1 VTLGRRLVFTAMG
14 MLVPLFI
21 AIFAYIIWCW
31 IGTATGTAR
40 ESGTV
45 SGLGLR
51 APVRVL
57 RDARGVPHIRAAS
70 VHDAAFAQGYATG
83 ADRLFQI
90 DITRRFVQGTLAEM
104 LGSAV
109 IDADQEAR
117 LIDLRGITDR
127 EYAHLSA
134 ADRDILQA
142 YAGGV
147 NAAAKQESQPPEYRM
162 LLFHFEPWR
171 PQDSLAVGFAI
182 VLELNDSWYD
192 VMARDAVEREVGPN
206 AEAAFFSL
214 TDPAY
219 DVPTTGGPPVKLP
232 ALPQLGGAHPQP
244 AVAWDGENVHDTLGS
259 NEWAAGAQRTA
270 TGRALLANDPHLV
283 RRIPGIWHLVD
294 IGAPGFHVAGA
305 AIAGVPG
312 VILGHNEHLAWGST
326 NADAV
331 SARVYAETFQH
342 NDGRRYRTGTTWS
355 DAAVRQETFDIRFTA
370 PRKFSYLATRHG
382 FVLEGA
388 GVARHAV
395 QWGPVA
401 DTRSP
406 VAAFLALDRAA
417 SIEDGLRAL
426 SAYPGPTQNF
436 ALAQTDGRAAYSI
449 AGAIPDD
456 PSWGLRVASGALPAT
471 PLTYVPFAQLPHVAP
486 SRNALAISSN
496 NLAYG
501 AGYRYRLGAYFSAPY
516 RAAETTR
523 RLHASPK
530 IGVAP
535 SQALLA
541 DTTSLAEAELARL
554 CVAALRKSGADR
566 DPDVAPA
573 YAALASFDGRFDPG
587 SRGATVI
594 QRVRFVATRDLI
606 ASHMRPATATAYLRD
621 GPAFVTLMRA
631 LRDRPRGWFPNDDP
645 DAFLVSSVRST
656 VTLFGGRDAVTTP
669 YGNAYAVVARHPFAA
684 FNWHFW
690 DAPSFPGS
698 GGSYAPA
705 VQAIALGQSFRAV
718 WDVGA
723 WDAGGIDLPFG
734 ESGEPGSPHYKDAAA
749 AWLRHDLT
757 PLPFSD
763 AAVAHAATA
772 TLTLTP

>member
-1 VTLGRRLVFTAMG
+1 MTIGRRMAFTALG
-14 MLVPLFI
+14 MLVPLLVAILIYI
-21 AIFAYIIWCW
+21 AYVW
-31 IGTATGTAR
+31 IGTASGAAR
-40 ESGTV
+40 ESGTI
-45 SGLGLR
+45 SGLAVR

-109 IDADQEAR
+109 IDADQNAR
-117 LIDLRGITDR
+117 VIDLRGIADR
-127 EYAHLSA
+127 EYAHLSP
-134 ADRDILQA
+134 ADRDIFQA
-142 YAGGV
+142 YAAGV
-147 NAAAKQESQPPEYRM
+147 NAAATHESLPPEYRM
-162 LLFHFEPWR
+162 LLFHFDPWR
-171 PQDSLAVGFAI
+171 PQDSLVVGFAI
-182 VLELNDSWYD
+182 VLDLNDSWYD
-192 VMARDAVEREVGPN
+192 IMARDAVEREVGPR
-206 AEAAFFSL
+206 ATAAFFSL

-219 DVPTTGGPPVKLP
+219 DVPTAGGPPVKLAP
-232 ALPQLGGAHPQP
+232 LPELRGAHAPA
-244 AVAWDGENVHDTLGS
+244 AVAWDGENVHDVLGS

-283 RRIPGIWHLVD
+283 RRIPGIWHLAD
-294 IGAPGFHVAGA
+294 IGAPGEHVAGA

-312 VILGHNEHLAWGST
+312 IILGHNEHLAWGST

-331 SARVYAETFQH
+331 SARLYSETFEH
-342 NDGRRYRTGTTWS
+342 NDGLRYRAGGKWIS
-355 DAAVRQETFDIRFTA
+355 AAVRRETFNVRFTA
-370 PRKFSYLATRHG
+370 PRKHDYLATRHG
-382 FVLEGA
+382 FVLEGS

-395 QWGPVA
+395 QWGPSS
-401 DTRSP
+401 DPRSSIG
-406 VAAFLALDRAA
+406 AFLALDRAG
-417 SIEDGLRAL
+417 SIEAGL
-426 SAYPGPTQNF
+426 SALAGYPGPTQNF

-456 PSWGLRVASGALPAT
+456 PSWGLSVVSGALPAT
-471 PLTYVPFAQLPHVAP
+471 PLTDVPFAQLPHVAP

-501 AGYRYRLGAYFSAPY
+501 AGYKYRLGAYFSAPY

-523 RLHASPK
+523 RLLALPK
-530 IGVAP
+530 IDVAR
-535 SQALLA
+535 SQAIQA
-541 DTTSLAEAELARL
+541 DTASFAEAEFARL
-554 CVAALRKSGADR
+554 CAAALRKSGANR
-566 DPDVAPA
+566 DADIAPA
-573 YAALASFDGRFDPG
+573 YAALASFDGHFDPA

-606 ASHMRPATATAYLRD
+606 ASHLSAAAAAAYLRD

-631 LRDRPRGWFPNDDP
+631 LRERPRGWFVNDDA
-645 DAFLVSSVRST
+645 DAFLVAEVRLT

-669 YGNAYAVVARHPFAA
+669 YGTAYAVVAQHPFAT

-723 WDAGGIDLPFG
+723 WDAGGIDLPLG
-734 ESGEPGSPHYKDAAA
+734 ESGEPGSPHYTDAAA

-763 AAVAHAATA
+763 AAVARATTA